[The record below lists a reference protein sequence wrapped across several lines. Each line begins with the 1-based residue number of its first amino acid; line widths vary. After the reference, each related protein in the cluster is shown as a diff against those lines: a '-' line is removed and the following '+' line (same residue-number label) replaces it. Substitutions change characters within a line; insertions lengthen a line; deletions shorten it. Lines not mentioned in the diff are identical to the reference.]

1 MSVFGSTTKVPS
13 KRQND
18 WQNSVCILKI
28 KEFKIRDLLPRLGGM
43 VGFSLDF
50 FSRVICENK
59 LIMTR
64 SIPMRKLIMAT

>member
-43 VGFSLDF
+43 VGFSLWN
-50 FSRVICENK
+50 FSAV
-59 LIMTR
+59 
-64 SIPMRKLIMAT
+64 